1 VLTLAQS
8 ESAGQAA
15 FMIAAV
21 LGLGAI
27 LGTLFVS
34 RTQVPSEP
42 TAPAT
47 DLI

>member
-15 FMIAAV
+15 FMTAAV

-27 LGTLFVS
+27 LGTLFC
-34 RTQVPSEP
+34 EP
-42 TAPAT
+42 DTGAFRA
-47 DLI
+47 DGARY